1 MSPASRARRSTAWRS
16 RPRRTSSPSSPAS
29 LSPTTSSTRQCLGKG
44 ADQISHWL
52 GTPGN
57 WTLDT
62 VSDLLFAIA
71 GAEIDYGVSYP
82 LERSL
87 RDNQRENPRSD
98 AEILAGI
105 NAALSEAEGAEAVP
119 KKPKRIRR
127 HPVKS

>member
-1 MSPASRARRSTAWRS
+1 MRIFTLVHKEFEKSGITKAVLAER
-16 RPRRTSSPSSPAS
+16 
-29 LSPTTSSTRQCLGKG
+29 LGKG
-44 ADQISHWL
+44 AEQISHWL